1 MKNRIFGQSSQKG
14 IATILILLFIAV
26 ALSVAV
32 LSTLRSVTNTQDQS
46 MALHAATQSQ
56 TKAWIGVEVV
66 GKYLRRIA
74 TDVGAPTRWSD
85 NLVPLIENASVENPV
100 PITTG
105 MASVSAQVVGFQ
117 QDDVNDDGV
126 IDDLVTVDVSGLS
139 GDDTRAEANSKVRV
153 IFQYTPGNGG
163 GSNGG
168 GGSEPVITFNHD
180 LRLGGDIIIT
190 TLDDQDYEI
199 NVIGQLDATYGNSIK
214 GVDIINATSSIAIGS
229 GSTFKRLNSNG
240 DIKLT
245 GSVTGNEELNARGNI
260 CLTGGTGVAMAKG
273 NGFVYGSGSAS
284 FGGIEAIGSSDYNGG
299 NTKCDS
305 YVLNDSGGNLFAV
318 NMAGNNAVVSVKA
331 KGSVRFNSGTV
342 SSGVQAEG
350 DLRDTNWGGS
360 QSGTIGGTVENP
372 GNNPAVP
379 ANITITPGYTVNI
392 APVQEIVIETAVFDA
407 YAYRNSANY
416 ALYVENGQ
424 KRITVRNVSGIPD
437 GEYYLA
443 SNTSVSGP
451 KHDRIC
457 GNAGCTG
464 TSYPFCKGYSDW
476 NGCFQY
482 NSGTTT
488 WSVNGQ
494 SLSPGIVWIE
504 GNLIAG
510 NGTYYNTFIATG
522 NITTSG
528 SHKTVAPNFAGYSGG
543 NYNHAGVN
551 INFAGICTNATYPYY
566 PKQLCNDNGTY
577 NSDGSD
583 GLTNFA
589 YMAGSLN
596 GEQYQG
602 GDITL
607 GSSTLAFGSVLA
619 GDTYNSG
626 GSTTIFGYVTAL
638 GQASVSA
645 HQMGGSTRIIVDVLP
660 PTYVPMG
667 SISLWPPSAPGSG
680 TLSILWSRYL

>member
-1 MKNRIFGQSSQKG
+1 MKKPISGQSSQQG
-14 IATILILLFIAV
+14 IATILILLFIGV

-32 LSTLRSVTNTQDQS
+32 LSTLRAVTNTQDQS
-46 MALHAATQSQ
+46 MALHAATQAQ

-66 GKYLRRIA
+66 GKYLQKIA
-74 TDVGAPTRWSD
+74 EDDDNPTRWSD
-85 NLVPLIENASVENPV
+85 NLVPLVENASFENPV
-100 PITTG
+100 PIATG
-105 MASVSAQVVGFQ
+105 LATVSAQVVAFA

-126 IDDLVTVDVSGLS
+126 DDDLLTVDISGLT
-139 GDDTRAEANSKVRV
+139 GDDTRAEANSRIRV
-153 IFQYTPGNGG
+153 IYQYTPGAGG
-163 GSNGG
+163 GSGG
-168 GGSEPVITFNHD
+168 GGTDAVITFNHD
-180 LRLGGDIIIT
+180 LRLGGNIIIT
-190 TLDDQDYEI
+190 TPDDRDYEV
-199 NVIGQLDATYGNSIK
+199 NVIGELDATYGNSIS
-214 GVDIINATSSIAIGS
+214 GVDIINATDSIAIGS

-240 DIKLT
+240 DIRLT
-245 GSVTGNEELNARGNI
+245 GSVSGDEELNARGNV
-260 CLTGGTGVAMAKG
+260 CLTGGTGVGSVRA
-273 NGFVYGSGSAS
+273 NGSVYGSGSAA
-284 FGGIEAIGSSDYNGG
+284 FGDIEAIGSSDYNGAHA
-299 NTKCDS
+299 KCNS
-305 YVLNDSGGNLFAV
+305 YLLNDSGGSPFAV
-318 NMAGNNAVVSVKA
+318 NMAGNNAVGSVRAKA
-331 KGSVRFNSGTV
+331 GVRFNSGTV

-379 ANITITPGYTVNI
+379 ANITVTPNFVVNI
-392 APVQEIVIETAVFDA
+392 APVEEIVIPTSVFDA

-416 ALYVENGQ
+416 ALYVDNGQ
-424 KRITVRNVSGIPD
+424 KRIAVRNVSGIPN

-457 GNAGCTG
+457 ENTSCTG
-464 TSYPFCKGYSDW
+464 SSYPFCKGYSDW
-476 NGCFQY
+476 DSCFQY
-482 NSGTTT
+482 NSGTKT
-488 WSVNGQ
+488 WSLNGE
-494 SLSPGIVWIE
+494 SLSPGIVWVE
-504 GNLIAG
+504 GNLVAG

-528 SHKTVAPNFAGYSGG
+528 SHKTVAPNFAGYDGG

-551 INFAGICTNATYPYY
+551 INFAGICTNATYPHY
-566 PKQLCNDNGTY
+566 PQQLCNGNGTY

-596 GEQYQG
+596 GQQYEG

-607 GSSTLAFGSVLA
+607 GASTLAFGSVLA

-638 GQASVSA
+638 GQASTSA

-660 PTYVPMG
+660 TNYVPMG
-667 SISLWPPSAPGSG
+667 GISLFPSGGATGSG
-680 TLSILWSRYL
+680 TLSVLWTRYL